1 MRYYKEYDNGLK
13 LVVKTISGIK
23 SVTMGV
29 FVGAGSADE
38 NNINNGISHYIEHM
52 LFKGT
57 KKRSAFDI
65 ADNIDS
71 IGAQI
76 NAFTTKEMT
85 CYYTKTITEHAEK
98 TFEILS
104 DIFFNS
110 TFDEK
115 ESEKEK
121 KVIFEEISMVE
132 DRPDDICVDSL
143 AAAFFGNNFLGKTI
157 LGNKDTVSNL
167 NSEIVRDYMQKYYIP
182 SNTVISV
189 AGSLKPD
196 DAEKLAD
203 KYFASVFNS
212 GKGDIIRVKPKK
224 VKPKQI
230 DRFKDVE
237 QVHLCLGF
245 PSPKFN
251 SKISN
256 EIAVINTILGG
267 GMSSRL
273 FQKIREEKGLA
284 YQVYSYPSAYRMTG
298 IYTIYAAVNPSMV
311 KQSAELIIEEIK
323 KIKQKGITKEEFERG
338 KEQIKSAMIF
348 GQESSSSLMNAY
360 GRFMTITGKMLNLE
374 KKIKRINSLTME
386 DIEVALKNLFE
397 FDKLCASY
405 VGREDSR
412 VDLLT
417 LNK

>member
-1 MRYYKEYDNGLK
+1 MRYFKQYDNGLK
-13 LVVKTISGIK
+13 LAVKTLSGIK
-23 SVTMGV
+23 SVTMGI

-38 NNINNGISHYIEHM
+38 NNNNNGISHYIEHM

-65 ADNIDS
+65 ADSIDS

-85 CYYTKTITEHAEK
+85 CYYTKSITEHAEK

-110 TFDEK
+110 TFDQK

-121 KVIFEEISMVE
+121 KVIFEEIAMVE

-143 AAAFFGNNFLGKTI
+143 ATAFFGNNFLGKTI
-157 LGNKDTVSNL
+157 LGTKETVGALSN
-167 NSEIVRDYMQKYYIP
+167 EDVKEYMQKYYIP

-189 AGSLKPD
+189 AGSLKPA
-196 DAEKLAD
+196 DAEKLAE
-203 KYFASVFNS
+203 KYFASVFNG
-212 GKGDIIRVKPKK
+212 GKGEIVREKPRK
-224 VKPKQI
+224 VKPRQI
-230 DRFKDVE
+230 DRFKDAE
-237 QVHLCLGF
+237 QVHLCFGF

-284 YQVYSYPSAYRMTG
+284 YQVYSYPSAYRKSG

-311 KQSAELIIEEIK
+311 KQSAELILEEIK
-323 KIKQKGITKEEFERG
+323 NIREKGITKQEFERG
-338 KEQIKSAMIF
+338 KEQIKSALIF
-348 GQESSSSLMNAY
+348 GQESSSSIMNAY
-360 GRFMTITGKMLNLE
+360 GRYMVITGKMLNLE
-374 KKIKRINSLTME
+374 NKIKRINNLTME

-412 VDLLT
+412 VDLLS